1 LYKGVWGAVN
11 NFIHKLLLANWSF
24 FDICFSMHI
33 TDSHA
38 HLYSEQFKPD
48 REEALHRAIAAG
60 VTTIVMPNIDH
71 SSIDAMLELE
81 VEAPEICFAM
91 MGLHPCSVGR
101 NFEKQLYEVEEWLS
115 KRPFAAIGEAGLDL
129 YWDKTLLAE
138 QQEALRIQLR
148 LAKEYDLPIV
158 LHTRDAF
165 SETLELVK
173 EAQDGTLRGVF
184 HCFSG
189 SPEEAEQIIAL
200 GFKMGIGGVATFK
213 NGGADKV
220 LPSIGLEHLL
230 LETDCPYLAPVP
242 YRGKRNE
249 PSYLPLILHRVA
261 SLLGKDVAEVA
272 TVTTR
277 NAAELFRLTNNLF
290 RKQSNLG

>member
-1 LYKGVWGAVN
+1 VTRNPKLI
-11 NFIHKLLLANWSF
+11 FI
-24 FDICFSMHI
+24 MRI

-38 HLYSEQFKPD
+38 HLYSEQFKAD
-48 REEALHRAIAAG
+48 RSEALHRAAAAG

-81 VEAPEICFAM
+81 AQAPETCFAM
-91 MGLHPCSVGR
+91 MGLHPCSVTK
-101 NFEKQLYEVEEWLS
+101 NFEQQLYEVEEWLAR
-115 KRPFAAIGEAGLDL
+115 RPFAAVGEAGIDL

-148 LAKEYDLPIV
+148 LARQYDLPIV

-165 SETLELVK
+165 AETAALVA

-189 SPEEAEQIIAL
+189 SREEADQVLAL
-200 GFKMGIGGVATFK
+200 GFKLGIGGVATFK
-213 NGGADKV
+213 NGGSDKV
-220 LPSIGLEHLL
+220 LPGIGLEHLL

-249 PSYLPLILHRVA
+249 PAYLPLVLHRVA
-261 SLLGKDVAEVA
+261 ELLGKDAAEVDEA
-272 TVTTR
+272 TTR
-277 NAAELFRLTNNLF
+277 NAAALFRL
-290 RKQSNLG
+290 